1 MLKIG
6 QFNFL
11 KITQKTSKGTFFQA
25 GEFGMVFLPENQ
37 TPSHTEVGDKIEVF
51 LYRDSRNDI
60 RATTKRP
67 KIQVGGVACLE
78 VISTSTVGAFLDWG
92 LPKDLLVPFGEQM
105 KPMAVGEFHIVRAYE
120 DNTGRI
126 CATSKLNKSIKAETT
141 GLQVGMPVN
150 LIVGDKTDLGYKMIV
165 NQQFWGV
172 LHHSDVFKE
181 LKYGQSIKG
190 YIKNLRADTKIDIS
204 LAPTAATL
212 SAAPVKTSHYSQAA
226 QSVQPVRANQAEPL
240 TVKILSKIKN
250 AGGFLPVTDKS
261 APEIIYKEFS
271 VSKKVFKAAIG
282 TLYKKRQ
289 ISIEKD
295 GIRIV

>member
-25 GEFGMVFLPENQ
+25 GEFGMVFLPANQ

-78 VISTSTVGAFLDWG
+78 VISTSSVGAFLDWG
-92 LPKDLLVPFGEQM
+92 LPKDLMVPFGEQM

-126 CATSKLNKSIKAETT
+126 CASSKLNKTIKAETS
-141 GLQVGMPVN
+141 GLHAGMPVN

-172 LHHSDVFKE
+172 LHNSDVFRE
-181 LKYGQSIKG
+181 LKYGQSVKG
-190 YIKNLRADTKIDIS
+190 YIKNLRSDTKIDIT
-204 LAPTAATL
+204 LTPTSSTV
-212 SAAPVKTSHYSQAA
+212 SAAPSPMANAA
-226 QSVQPVRANQAEPL
+226 QPYKNAQAEPL
-240 TVKILSKIKN
+240 PAKILAKIKS
-250 AGGFLPVTDKS
+250 AGGFLAITDKS
-261 APEIIYKEFS
+261 APEVIYKEFS
-271 VSKKVFKAAIG
+271 VSKKIFKAAIG

-289 ISIEKD
+289 ITIDKD
-295 GIRIV
+295 GIRLV